1 MIHHP
6 KLGKELAPCPKRA
19 TTQCFLLLAE
29 ARKLQ
34 LKEGDEMRFR
44 FNVMVNGFV
53 LVSVAVQSATAEAL
67 AHVDILNTQGEKID
81 EADIASTDQGFKVAL
96 RVVNL
101 SAHDG
106 GHNSGNPHL
115 HLGDLSSLVVGN
127 NGIGILSLVAD
138 SSIFHER
145 GASLPGH
152 TKPDNL
158 MPDSPGN
165 CNDRIVR

>member
-1 MIHHP
+1 
-6 KLGKELAPCPKRA
+6 
-19 TTQCFLLLAE
+19 
-29 ARKLQ
+29 
-34 LKEGDEMRFR
+34 MRFR

-101 SAHDG
+101 SPREPGIHIETAGKCENPAFTSVGCLFNPTSAHDG